1 MNKALKVFLI
11 SLLVVVVLAIT
22 VAFLIPRIF
31 DDSIREAL
39 ITEFESQT
47 EQNYSLDF
55 SDIRIGLLSRTISV
69 DSISVRPDSTTP
81 HVQHISSTSVSLN
94 GIQWLSLLSQPLPDF
109 ASITI
114 TEPRVE
120 LLERELSSLF
130 ENDSEIDS
138 SSTDSTIQDLDS
150 FHLYIVDG
158 SGVISQEDGRELLSI
173 ADVDLEVQSIDINK
187 LLNGSE
193 LLFMDNVIANVTDLK
208 WSLHDKFYEFTVAGF
223 RFDKTN
229 ETISFTD
236 IDFTPILPKY
246 EFSQARGYQLDRIH
260 LEIPDVQLT
269 GVKLDSL
276 RAKHAEVHKI
286 QVRNAWMEVF
296 RNKQIERRS
305 AETVKPLL
313 NEIAKSIDF
322 SIGLDSVLISDAT
335 IIYEE
340 HKPPSEESGYIS
352 FDNLDAVLTNFKTAL
367 HPKFEEAI
375 LELHVE
381 TLFMDAAPLTVDV
394 NYPLYNVNDRHT
406 VKAKLESLD
415 PKIAGDILEKVG
427 FVRIEEGFIES
438 LDAEFVLTSESSS
451 GEALILYRDL
461 KVSMLNQNNPEREGI
476 GQRFKDFIA
485 NTFAIKSE
493 NTADDPRIGEI
504 DFEREKGKSI
514 FAYWWKSLL
523 SGLKDTIQ

>member
-11 SLLVVVVLAIT
+11 SLLIVVVLAIT
-22 VAFLIPRIF
+22 AAFFIPRIF

-55 SDIRIGLLSRTISV
+55 SDVRIKLLSRSITV
-69 DSISVRPDSTTP
+69 DSISVRPDSTSP

-120 LLERELSSLF
+120 LLERKLSSLF
-130 ENDSEIDS
+130 ENETETDS
-138 SSTDSTIQDLDS
+138 SSTDSTMQDLDT
-150 FHLYIVDG
+150 FHLFIVDG

-193 LLFMDNVIANVTDLK
+193 VLFMDNVIANFTDLK
-208 WSLHDKFYEFTVAGF
+208 WSLHDRFYEFTIADF
-223 RFDKTN
+223 SFDKTS
-229 ETISFTD
+229 ESISFTD

-260 LEIPDVQLT
+260 LEIPAVQLT
-269 GVKLDSL
+269 GIKLDSL
-276 RAKHAEVHKI
+276 RAKHAEVEKI
-286 QVRNAWMEVF
+286 QVTDAWLEVF
-296 RNKQIERRS
+296 RDKQIDRRS
-305 AETVKPLL
+305 GENIKPLL
-313 NEIAKSIDF
+313 NEIANSIDF
-322 SIGLDSVLISDAT
+322 SIGIDSILISDAT

-340 HKPPSEESGYIS
+340 HKPPSEESGQIS
-352 FDNLDAVLTNFKTAL
+352 FDDLDAELTNFKTAL
-367 HPKFEEAI
+367 HPEFEEAV

-381 TLFMDAAPLTVDV
+381 TLFMDSAPLTVDV
-394 NYPLYNVNDRHT
+394 NYPLYNANERHT

-415 PKIAGDILEKVG
+415 PKIASDILENVG
-427 FVRIEEGFIES
+427 FVRIEDGFVES
-438 LDAEFVLTSESSS
+438 LDAEFVLNSENSS

-461 KVSMLNQNNPEREGI
+461 KVSMLNQKTR
-476 GQRFKDFIA
+476 
-485 NTFAIKSE
+485 
-493 NTADDPRIGEI
+493 
-504 DFEREKGKSI
+504 KGKE
-514 FAYWWKSLL
+514 
-523 SGLKDTIQ
+523 